1 MKNQQKIVFGLLL
14 MIILFLSRLPGLKSF
29 VAVDEP
35 AWLTRGANFYYA
47 LAHREFENT
56 IYEYHPSVTTMWF
69 VATATFLDFP
79 EYRGLGQGYFDVD
92 KEKFDPFLLEHGR
105 DPLQLLYM
113 GRLFQVIVIVIAL
126 LFIYYFLSLLFG
138 NWNAFLAVGLAASA
152 PYFLGHSRALSHEG
166 MVAVFVLASITG
178 LMAYLEHERKW
189 IHLFISA
196 AFAALAQL
204 TKSSAIA
211 MMPLVGL
218 MLLISMF
225 LVHRQVGMKKAF
237 LDHGKIFGLWLL
249 QLGIVYF
256 LVWPG
261 MWVAPGEMLYEVYGN
276 AFGYAFQGARLDVI
290 QELEPSQFHLDA
302 MGRMVLQFFGNL
314 IRRSTPL
321 MWLGMIISVIFVFT
335 RNADPMFERLKKL
348 FLYLVLVSIT
358 FIVLFSSVQ
367 GRNSAHYIMTSHV
380 SMDLIASF
388 GWCILLAW
396 LGSKWKSFDQARVK
410 IAAMILLLSLQ
421 LLSARPFFP
430 YYYNYYNPMM
440 TTLTGETPLSD
451 YGEGFEQAALY
462 LSQKPN
468 AAALKVLSFR
478 GRGPFS
484 YFFPGQTILLNP
496 LFVEEPDM
504 ASLQERLNDADYLV
518 INAAFGPRTAR
529 TQLFVDALEAAT
541 PEHEIRVKGV
551 YTIYIYKVADLPA
564 SFYDV
569 FSVK

>member
-1 MKNQQKIVFGLLL
+1 MKNQQKIVLGLLL
-14 MIILFLSRLPGLKSF
+14 LVILFLSRLPGLKSF

-47 LAHREFENT
+47 LAHGEFENT

-69 VATATFLDFP
+69 VAAATFLDFP

-92 KEKFDPFLLEHGR
+92 KEKFDPFLLEHDR
-105 DPLQLLYM
+105 DPLQLLYL
-113 GRLFQVIVIVIAL
+113 GRLFQVIVIVLAL

-138 NWNAFLAVGLAASA
+138 DWNAFLAVGLAASA

-166 MVAVFVLASITG
+166 MVAAFVLASITG
-178 LMAYLEHERKW
+178 LMAYLEVERKW
-189 IHLFISA
+189 IYLFVSA

-225 LVHRQVGMKKAF
+225 FMYKQVGLKKSF
-237 LDHGKIFGLWLL
+237 LNHCKIFGLWML

-261 MWVAPGEMLYEVYGN
+261 MWVAPGKMLYEVYGN

-302 MGRMVLQFFGNL
+302 MGGMVLQFFENL
-314 IRRSTPL
+314 IWRSTPL
-321 MWLGMIISVIFVFT
+321 MWLGMVVSLIFVFT
-335 RNADPMFERLKKL
+335 RNNIQIDGHLKRF
-348 FLYLVLVSIT
+348 FLYLFLLSLT
-358 FIVLFSSVQ
+358 FIFLFSSVQ

-388 GWCILLAW
+388 GWCILFAW
-396 LGSKWKSFDQARVK
+396 LGSRWKLFDQTRVK
-410 IAAMILLLSLQ
+410 IICAALLLSVQ
-421 LLSARPFFP
+421 LLSAMPFYP
-430 YYYNYYNPMM
+430 YYYNYINPVMVK
-440 TTLTGETPLSD
+440 LTGQTPLSD
-451 YGEGFEQAALY
+451 YGEGFEKAALY

-468 AAALKVLSFR
+468 ASTLKVLSFR

-496 LFVEEPDM
+496 LFVEEPGM
-504 ASLQERLNDADYLV
+504 SSLQERLAGADYLV

-529 TQLFVDALEAAT
+529 TQVFVDALNTAT
-541 PEHEIRVKGV
+541 PEYEIKVHGV
-551 YTIYIYKVADLPA
+551 YTIYIYKVSDLPD

-569 FSVK
+569 FSMK